1 MHFNAQQ
8 SETKHTF
15 TQVSVNVIPVAP
27 YRDLETASQGV
38 NIHTDIQ
45 SHIVVHA
52 VSTEGL
58 SPPDSQWHRDHPKES
73 FFEK

>member
-8 SETKHTF
+8 SEMKHTF

-27 YRDLETASQGV
+27 HRDLKTASQGV

-52 VSTEGL
+52 VSTEG
-58 SPPDSQWHRDHPKES
+58 QI
-73 FFEK
+73 